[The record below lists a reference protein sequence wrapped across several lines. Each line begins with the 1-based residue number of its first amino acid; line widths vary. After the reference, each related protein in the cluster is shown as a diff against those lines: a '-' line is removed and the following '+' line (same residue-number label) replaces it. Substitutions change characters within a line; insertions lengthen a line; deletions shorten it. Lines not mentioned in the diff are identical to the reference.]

1 MQVAGTDKRLY
12 SANINTGS
20 VINGLVPDGRAMVNR
35 AREESK
41 QYESM
46 FGIKIPG
53 GVLAERLA
61 LKFQMNTIYNGYRPH
76 GTSVIISNHD

>member
-1 MQVAGTDKRLY
+1 M
-12 SANINTGS
+12 
-20 VINGLVPDGRAMVNR
+20 PDGRAMVHR
-35 AREESK
+35 AREESQ

-61 LKFQMNTIYNGYRPH
+61 LKFQMNTIYAGQRPH
-76 GTSVIISNHD
+76 GTSIIIANHDQLKGF